1 MTPPAAR
8 DNQRLTSIRDEGTIV
23 PMASITRRNLDDPD
37 ERRTFELG
45 SGELTR
51 VGPYTIGRGIL
62 QPGWRWSTHV
72 GPLTGTAS
80 CEVHHV
86 QVLLSGRFGVRM
98 DDGEEV
104 ILVPNDLVEIAPG
117 HDAWVIGDEPVV
129 LLDVAGNI
137 EDFALRAEVQRV
149 VTTLLMTDIVD
160 STKTAARLGDRHWR
174 QTLADHN
181 RLMRVQIAR
190 FGGSEIATTGDGF
203 LARFPSA
210 VGALRCA
217 AAVRE
222 PLRQFGIEVRSG
234 VHTGEV
240 ELTASGVG
248 GISVHAVAR
257 IMALAGPG
265 QVFVSAA
272 TVGLADGS
280 GLQFTR
286 RGQHEMKGFERPM
299 EIFELEAAGSERRE
313 AAG

>member
-1 MTPPAAR
+1 MP
-8 DNQRLTSIRDEGTIV
+8 
-23 PMASITRRNLDDPD
+23 SITRKNLDEPD
-37 ERRTFELG
+37 VRRTFELG
-45 SGELTR
+45 TGEMTR
-51 VGPYTIGRGIL
+51 VGPYTIGRGVL

-72 GPLTGTAS
+72 RPLTGTAS

-86 QVLLSGRFGVRM
+86 QVLLAGRFGVRM
-98 DDGEEV
+98 DGGEEV
-104 ILVPNDLVEIAPG
+104 ELVPNDIVDIPPG
-117 HDAWVIGDEPVV
+117 HDAWVIGDEAAV

-137 EDFALRAEVQRV
+137 EDFALRADVQRV

-160 STKTAARLGDRHWR
+160 STKTAERLGDRHWR

-181 RLMRVQIAR
+181 RLVRVQIAR
-190 FGGSEIATTGDGF
+190 FGGSEIDTTGDGF
-203 LARFPSA
+203 LATFPSA

-222 PLRQFGIEVRSG
+222 PLRQLGIEVRSG

-240 ELTASGVG
+240 DLVPSGIG
-248 GISVHAVAR
+248 GIAVHAVAR
-257 IMALAGPG
+257 IMALAGPS

-280 GLQFTR
+280 GLRFTE

-299 EIFELEAAGSERRE
+299 EVYVLDG
-313 AAG
+313 

>member
-1 MTPPAAR
+1 MT
-8 DNQRLTSIRDEGTIV
+8 
-23 PMASITRRNLDDPD
+23 SITRKNLDEPD
-37 ERRTFELG
+37 ERRAFQLG
-45 SGELTR
+45 IGELTR
-51 VGPYTIGRGIL
+51 VGPYMIGRGIL
-62 QPGWRWSTHV
+62 EPGWRWSTHV
-72 GPLTGTAS
+72 GPLAGTPS

-104 ILVPNDLVEIAPG
+104 ELVPNDLVDIPPG

-160 STKTAARLGDRHWR
+160 STKTATRLGDRKWR

-190 FGGSEIATTGDGF
+190 FGGSEIDTTGDGF
-203 LARFPSA
+203 LATFPSA

-222 PLRQFGIEVRSG
+222 PLRQLGVEVRSG

-240 ELTASGVG
+240 DLTSAGVG
-248 GISVHAVAR
+248 GIAVHAVAR
-257 IMALAGPG
+257 IMALAGPS
-265 QVFVSAA
+265 QVFVSAT
-272 TVGLADGS
+272 TVGLAHGDRLAFS
-280 GLQFTR
+280 E
-286 RGQHEMKGFERPM
+286 RGKHEMKGIERPM
-299 EIFELEAAGSERRE
+299 EVYELDG
-313 AAG
+313 

>member
-1 MTPPAAR
+1 MP
-8 DNQRLTSIRDEGTIV
+8 
-23 PMASITRRNLDDPD
+23 SITRKNLDEPD
-37 ERRTFELG
+37 VRRTFELG
-45 SGELTR
+45 TGEMTR
-51 VGPYTIGRGIL
+51 VGPYTIGRGVL

-72 GPLTGTAS
+72 RPLTGTAS

-86 QVLLSGRFGVRM
+86 QVLLAGRFGVRM
-98 DDGEEV
+98 DGGEEV
-104 ILVPNDLVEIAPG
+104 ELVPNDIVDIPPG
-117 HDAWVIGDEPVV
+117 HYAWVIGDEAAV

-137 EDFALRAEVQRV
+137 EDFALRADVQRV

-160 STKTAARLGDRHWR
+160 STKTAKRLGDRHWR

-181 RLMRVQIAR
+181 RLVRVQIAR
-190 FGGSEIATTGDGF
+190 FGGSEIDTTGDGF
-203 LARFPSA
+203 LATFPSA

-222 PLRQFGIEVRSG
+222 PLRQLGIEVRSG

-240 ELTASGVG
+240 DLVPAGSG
-248 GISVHAVAR
+248 GIAVHAVAR
-257 IMALAGPG
+257 IMALAGPS

-280 GLQFTR
+280 GLRFIE

-299 EIFELEAAGSERRE
+299 EVYELDG
-313 AAG
+313 